1 MEVVSELVQ
10 PELKCFLFLFKA
22 LLRYAV
28 LNTTQMRQ
36 ILSTLHCHAKY
47 KIFLFKHFVTLCP
60 TEHNPDETAFVNSSF
75 PCQMFV
81 FQLTKFKVKG
91 T

>member
-47 KIFLFKHFVTLCP
+47 
-60 TEHNPDETAFVNSSF
+60 
-75 PCQMFV
+75 
-81 FQLTKFKVKG
+81 
-91 T
+91 